1 MLVSVILLY
10 HTVSHC
16 RITQC
21 HIVRAQC
28 HIAVPHS
35 VILPYHTV
43 SYCQSTQCHIA
54 VSYSVILPY
63 HTVSYCRITQCL
75 YHTVSYC
82 RITPCHVAVSH
93 RIMLLEYTV
102 SYCRF
107 TQCHIVVLLSVI
119 LSYHCITDISLY
131 RSLPFRRA
139 NERMIITL
147 AVCDPVMN
155 VHAMRLDQSD
165 FRSHAWV

>member
-1 MLVSVILLY
+1 MSYCCITQCHIAVSHSVILSEHSVILLY
-10 HTVSHC
+10 HTVSYC

-21 HIVRAQC
+21 HIVRA
-28 HIAVPHS
+28 H
-35 VILPYHTV
+35 
-43 SYCQSTQCHIA
+43 
-54 VSYSVILPY
+54 SVILPY

-93 RIMLLEYTV
+93 RIMLFEYTV